1 MKVLFISPNREKEP
15 YVAAPLGIAYLS
27 AVLLKEG
34 YNVKVLD
41 LCFEDE
47 PVSATKKTLNDFQ
60 PDIIGI
66 SIRNLESST
75 TFLIPTIKDVVDCC
89 KDYGRGKI
97 ILGGTAFSITPEDM
111 LRYFDVDLGIIGEGE
126 ESLPEL
132 LRRLSD
138 KKPFDDIAGAAYID
152 NKSDFRMNMP
162 WRLQDINRLPMP
174 ARHLLPNHLYDMGNI
189 QTKRGCEYSCIY
201 CTYPFLEGKNVRLR
215 SPENIANEME
225 EMINKYNIT
234 NFYFVDNVF
243 NSPESHAKEI
253 CAEIIKRRLDIQWS
267 ALISPRNFSKEL
279 LNLMIDAGCKSV
291 EIGSDAASSVMLKR
305 LGKNFSVDDI
315 RHAAKMCD
323 EAGLMHMHFLLLGGP
338 GETEET
344 LKETLKNMEE
354 INPPK
359 VFAVASIRLY
369 PNTPIQRL
377 AEKEGKIKK
386 GESLFYPKF
395 YISDDISS
403 RLFEIMDEFIPRH
416 PNWMYFPANAVK
428 MPNEVAEVKVD
439 KKEIIWKKET
449 KERFDEI
456 IKSVPMLLQPIA
468 RRMVNKKAME
478 NALVRGSSFV
488 EDKDMINAFVS
499 ETPRPFQSKMR
510 EKVAELGLS
519 GWL

>member
-1 MKVLFISPNREKEP
+1 
-15 YVAAPLGIAYLS
+15 
-27 AVLLKEG
+27 
-34 YNVKVLD
+34 
-41 LCFEDE
+41 
-47 PVSATKKTLNDFQ
+47 
-60 PDIIGI
+60 
-66 SIRNLESST
+66 
-75 TFLIPTIKDVVDCC
+75 
-89 KDYGRGKI
+89 
-97 ILGGTAFSITPEDM
+97 M
-111 LRYFDVDLGIIGEGE
+111 LRYFGIDFGIIGEGE

-138 KKPFDDIAGAAYID
+138 KKPFDDIAGVAYID
-152 NKSDFRMNMP
+152 NKNDFRMNMP
-162 WRLQDINRLPMP
+162 WRLKDINKLPMP

-201 CTYPFLEGKNVRLR
+201 CTYPFLEGKNIRLR
-215 SPENIANEME
+215 SPESVVDEME
-225 EMINKYNIT
+225 EMIKKYNIA

-243 NSPESHAKEI
+243 NSPESHAKDI
-253 CAEIIKRRLDIQWS
+253 CAEIIKRRLDIEWS
-267 ALISPRNFSKEL
+267 ALISPKNFSREL

-291 EIGSDAASSVMLKR
+291 EIGSDSVSAVMLKR

-315 RHAAKMCD
+315 RRAAKMCD

-338 GETEET
+338 SETEGT

-403 RLFEIMDEFIPRH
+403 RLFKIMDEFIPKH
-416 PNWMYFPANAVK
+416 PNWIYFPANAVK
-428 MPNEVAEVKVD
+428 MPDEEVKVR
-439 KKEIIWKKET
+439 KKDILWKKEA

-456 IKSVPMLLQPIA
+456 IKSVPRLLQPIA

-478 NALVRGSSFV
+478 NALGRGSSFV
-488 EDKDMINAFVS
+488 EDKDMIAAFVS
-499 ETPRPFQSKMR
+499 ETPRPFQFKMK
-510 EKVAELGLS
+510 EKVIEMGLS
-519 GWL
+519 EWL